1 LKKLAWAIKL
11 SVWLKKLVFSQG
23 LNMKVG
29 VVAFCVISFFSSQA
43 FANTNQFIYQ
53 DLGKP
58 NICGES
64 SATVWNVNGGELVID
79 KVPDS
84 YQGTYV
90 KEKSVKSDVSTVAT
104 VNGESPKSVNE
115 YRMVANP
122 ACGDEPIFERINLLT
137 QYYRQQSTN
146 IDSSLV
152 PDEIQPPRLPLPPV
166 IEKTQFETK
175 KQFQARV
182 NLAMA
187 DRDKLITIAQQK
199 YRADVTARNNLL
211 EALARR
217 QNHLVGAATDSPIL
231 FYGQAFQAVM
241 GKPIFTPKSYD
252 AERQVMF
259 FDFKAETADYHHSVA
274 VNVPQQQ
281 AKFVFNAPELYDP
294 QLHYDMDGDL
304 LKLTAVSL
312 KVGEDIFKGSQTDES
327 FQAESISVALV
338 DEKQVDTTATQLKLQ
353 NPNLVDKFQLK
364 AVLQQSQADL
374 GDELLAQLSSVE
386 AAPEDKTK
394 WLFNIAIEKYDNT
407 DDVIYSRRSGEAV
420 SLAANKLLGVP
431 QRHIYALYDE
441 QATSGAIKDK
451 LKLMLSHVKPQD
463 TVYFYYNGH
472 GIPVLPDNDPY
483 ILPHDKIPDFIK
495 DDSYFRLNNIYQLL
509 SKSNAKSVVA
519 FVDSCFSGAT
529 DGVSVIKGV
538 AASRLVPKKVGIDD
552 TKMAVLTAGRNK
564 EYSNMYAEKG
574 HRLFSYF
581 LVQEWLNGTRQLT
594 ELHNVVSGKV
604 QQRSF
609 EMGDLKQQH
618 PEMYG
623 NPNITL

>member
-1 LKKLAWAIKL
+1 MRVSAAAL
-11 SVWLKKLVFSQG
+11 
-23 LNMKVG
+23 
-29 VVAFCVISFFSSQA
+29 CVISFFSSQA
-43 FANTNQFIYQ
+43 FASTDKFIYQ

-58 NICGES
+58 NICGQS
-64 SATVWNVNGGELVID
+64 SATVWDVNGGELIVD
-79 KVPDS
+79 GVPEV
-84 YQGTYV
+84 YQGAYV
-90 KEKSVKSDVSTVAT
+90 KEKNVTRDVSTIAIL
-104 VNGESPKSVNE
+104 NGENPEVVNQL
-115 YRMVANP
+115 RMVANP
-122 ACGDEPIFERINLLT
+122 ACGTEPTFERINLLA

-146 IDSSLV
+146 IDPSLV
-152 PDEIQPPRLPLPPV
+152 PAEISPPDLPLPPV
-166 IEKTQFETK
+166 IEKDQFETK
-175 KQFQARV
+175 VQFQARV

-187 DRDKLITIAQQK
+187 ERDKLIASAQQK
-199 YRADVTARNNLL
+199 YRSDVTARNNLL
-211 EALARR
+211 EELTRR
-217 QNHLVGAATDSPIL
+217 QSHLVGAATDNPIY

-241 GKPIFTPKSYD
+241 GKPVFTPKSYD

-259 FDFKAETADYHHSVA
+259 FDFKAETADYKHSVA

-281 AKFVFNAPELYDP
+281 AKAVFNAAELYEP
-294 QLHYDMDGDL
+294 QLHYEMEGDS

-312 KVGEDIFKGSQTDES
+312 KVGEETFKGSQTDES

-338 DEKQVDTTATQLKLQ
+338 DDKKIDTDGIQLKLQ

-364 AVLQQSQADL
+364 AVMQQSETEL
-374 GDELLAQLSSVE
+374 GDELLTQLSSVD
-386 AAPEDKTK
+386 AIAEDKTK

-472 GIPVLPDNDPY
+472 GIPALPDNDPY

-564 EYSNMYAEKG
+564 EYSNMYADKG
-574 HRLFSYF
+574 HRLFSYY

-604 QQRSF
+604 QARSF